1 MQVVQSIRA
10 SQQSSRLASK
20 FEIDVTPKP
29 GQSLAAID
37 KVINEEITRLINES
51 VTDRELAR
59 AKNSYLSSFL
69 NRIASV
75 HGKAD
80 LLNQY
85 NYLAGTPDYVQ
96 KDAARYTGVTKAD
109 VQRVARTYLGQH
121 KLVLTIVPEGKRELM
136 LTGNGGAQ

>member
-1 MQVVQSIRA
+1 MNEPVTER
-10 SQQSSRLASK
+10 
-20 FEIDVTPKP
+20 EI
-29 GQSLAAID
+29 
-37 KVINEEITRLINES
+37 
-51 VTDRELAR
+51 AR
-59 AKNSYLSSFL
+59 AKNSYRSSFL

-80 LLNQY
+80 LLNEY

-96 KDAARYTGVTKAD
+96 RDAARYDAVTRAD

-136 LTGNGGAQ
+136 LTGKGGGQ